1 MTKAWIVARH
11 EFLTTVRRVWFVV
24 VTFVLPLVFAGIG
37 TGMSKV
43 AKQAVDESL
52 AVVRDK
58 PMGYVDL
65 WGGLKEHPTYR
76 KFETVQAAKE
86 ALLAKSIGIYIVVA
100 KDYLQDGS
108 VTVTTLRKPT
118 VMTARQPPLP
128 SGLKEWFLD
137 SVLTGTDDQRVRRA
151 KNPLVIP
158 PPVVL
163 DQTGNPSSEN
173 AEETEQRAVAAYVF
187 FVLLLTS
194 IFTSSAYLLQGMA
207 EEKENRVLEMV
218 ISSISPNELMW
229 GKLIGLGAAGLLQ
242 MTVWVVMSLVAV
254 IIMAIQFVVAPA
266 AFAVCF
272 VYFLLGYLLYGS
284 LMLGFGSL
292 GTNLRES
299 QQMASVWSFI
309 GASPALIMIALFEAP
324 QGTLARVFSYV
335 PFTAPT
341 TMMFRYVV
349 DPKGTPVYDIV
360 ASMALLV
367 ASTWFAIRVSAR
379 LYRAGLLL
387 YGKRPG
393 IREIWRWMINAG

>member
-37 TGMSKV
+37 YGMTRV
-43 AKQAVDESL
+43 AHQVVEDSL
-52 AVVRDK
+52 SSVRDK

-65 WGGLKEHPTYR
+65 WGGLVEHKSFR
-76 KFETVQAAKE
+76 KFDNEKE
-86 ALLAKSIGIYIVVA
+86 AKAALMAKAIGTYIVVSSN
-100 KDYLQDGS
+100 YITDGRIE
-108 VTVTTLRKPT
+108 VFTLRRPT
-118 VMTARQPPLP
+118 VMTADAPPLP
-128 SGLKEWFLD
+128 AGLRDWILD
-137 SVLTGTDDQRVRRA
+137 SVLKGTSDERIRRA
-151 KNPLVIP
+151 KSPLHTESVF
-158 PPVVL
+158 L
-163 DQTGNPSSEN
+163 DETGNASTEN
-173 AEETEQRAVAAYVF
+173 SEETKQRAVAAYAF
-187 FVLLLTS
+187 FILLLTS

-218 ISSISPNELMW
+218 ISSIRPNELMW

-242 MTVWVVMSLVAV
+242 MTVWVVMSLVSV
-254 IIMAIQFVVAPA
+254 ILMAIQFVVSPA

-272 VYFLLGYLLYGS
+272 TYYLLGYLLYGS

-324 QGTLARVFSYV
+324 QGMLARVFSYV

-341 TMMFRYVV
+341 TMI
-349 DPKGTPVYDIV
+349 G
-360 ASMALLV
+360 
-367 ASTWFAIRVSAR
+367 AIPAGPAHESSRAR
-379 LYRAGLLL
+379 DEG
-387 YGKRPG
+387 P
-393 IREIWRWMINAG
+393 

>member
-11 EFLTTVRRVWFVV
+11 EFLTTVRRVWFIV
-24 VTFVLPLVFAGIG
+24 VTFILPLVFAGVG
-37 TGMSKV
+37 YGMSR
-43 AKQAVDESL
+43 AAHQAVEESL
-52 AVVRDK
+52 APVRDK

-65 WGGLKEHPTYR
+65 WGGLKDNPTYR
-76 KFETVQAAKE
+76 KFETEKAAKD
-86 ALLAKSIGIYIVVA
+86 ALLAKTIGTYIVVSQ
-100 KDYLQDGS
+100 DYMSSGRID
-108 VTVTTLRKPT
+108 VMTLRRPT
-118 VMTARQPPLP
+118 IMTAEQPPLP
-128 SGLKEWFLD
+128 AGLRDWILD
-137 SVLTGTDDQRVRRA
+137 SVLAGTSVPQVNRA
-151 KNPLVIP
+151 KSPLLIK
-158 PPVVL
+158 PVFL
-163 DQTGNPSSEN
+163 DATGNPSTEN
-173 AEETEQRAVAAYVF
+173 GEETKQRAVAAYVF

-218 ISSISPNELMW
+218 ISSISPNELML
-229 GKLIGLGAAGLLQ
+229 GKLVGLGAAGLLQ
-242 MTVWVVMSLVAV
+242 MTVWVVMSLVVVIVMAV
-254 IIMAIQFVVAPA
+254 QFVIAPA

-272 VYFLLGYLLYGS
+272 AYFLLGYLLYGS

-299 QQMASVWSFI
+299 QQMASMWSFI
-309 GASPALIMIALFEAP
+309 GSSPALIMIALFEAP
-324 QGTLARVFSYV
+324 QGTLARIFSYV

-367 ASTWFAIRVSAR
+367 ASTWFAIRISAR

-393 IREIWRWMINAG
+393 IREIWRWMVSAG